1 VCRSDTGSGV
11 QASLAMIPADLDFTA
26 FVGDQT
32 GQDFFSD

>member
-1 VCRSDTGSGV
+1 VP
-11 QASLAMIPADLDFTA
+11 LAMIPADLDFTA

>member
-1 VCRSDTGSGV
+1 VPLRYRIRSPDT
-11 QASLAMIPADLDFTA
+11 SLAMIPADLDFTA